1 MYAAPGNSWPV
12 VLASLFY
19 WSIADFVAC
28 LICPVFLTTTFEKNI
43 SDLLFFPHTF
53 PFAFCLIKGLK
64 NFPTCQVQ
72 SFIVRILSL
81 YRTCPL
87 NIEKKV
93 KPWWNRSPAI
103 AVLMRPGQ
111 QIFFCLY
118 SATFSLFI
126 CLGGTWIILSESD
139 SNMYKMYVYPHFYVT
154 RHT

>member
-1 MYAAPGNSWPV
+1 MYTAPGNSWPV
-12 VLASLFY
+12 ILASLFY
-19 WSIADFVAC
+19 WTIADFVAC
-28 LICPVFLTTTFEKNI
+28 LCPVFLTTTFEKI
-43 SDLLFFPHTF
+43 FQICYFFTPHFLLHF
-53 PFAFCLIKGLK
+53 LIKGLK
-64 NFPTCQVQ
+64 NFRTCPVQ
-72 SFIVRILSL
+72 SFIVRISL

-118 SATFSLFI
+118 LVRQLFH
-126 CLGGTWIILSESD
+126 CLFAWVEHESFFLNLM
-139 SNMYKMYVYPHFYVT
+139 SHMYVYPHFCVT